1 MIEVK
6 DLRKSFDGTEV
17 LKGISTTFE
26 KGKVNLV
33 IGQSG
38 SGKTVFLK
46 CLLNVY
52 DPTSGEILFDGRD
65 IMKMNREQKQH
76 LRSEIGTV
84 FQGSALFDSLTVEE
98 NIMFPL
104 DMFTD
109 LTLAEKKD
117 RVSEVMSNVHLE
129 NANKKFPSEIS
140 GGMQKR
146 VAIARA
152 IVNNPKYL
160 FCDEPNSGLDP
171 FTSNIIDDLLLE
183 ITKKYNTTT
192 IVNTH
197 DMNSVMTI
205 GEKIV
210 YLRKGVKEWEGNK
223 DILINADNKY
233 LIDFVYSSELFK
245 ELREYFLE
253 TNRTSIDNIITKP
266 NENNE

>member
-6 DLRKSFDGTEV
+6 DLKKSFDGVEI
-17 LKGISTTFE
+17 LKGISTTFDT
-26 KGKVNLV
+26 GKVNLI

-46 CLLNVY
+46 SLLNVY
-52 DPTSGEILFDGRD
+52 EPTSGSIMFDGRD
-65 IMKMNREQKQH
+65 VMNMSQHDKQS
-76 LRSEIGTV
+76 LRAEIGTV

-98 NIMFPL
+98 NITFPL
-104 DMFTD
+104 DMFTN
-109 LTLAEKKD
+109 LTFREKK
-117 RVSEVMSNVHLE
+117 RRAIEVMGRVHLD
-129 NANKKFPSEIS
+129 NASKKYPSEIS

-171 FTSNIIDDLLLE
+171 YTSNIIDDLLLE
-183 ITKKYNTTT
+183 ITKEYNTTT
-192 IVNTH
+192 IINTH

-210 YLRKGVKEWEGNK
+210 YLRKGIKEWEGDK
-223 DILINADNKY
+223 DILITAGNKN

-245 ELREYFLE
+245 ELREYLME
-253 TNRTSIDNIITKP
+253 NNKTSIENIITKP
-266 NENNE
+266 NSND

>member
-6 DLRKSFDGTEV
+6 NITKAFDGVQV
-17 LKGISTTFE
+17 LKGISTVLE
-26 KGKVNLV
+26 KGKINLI

-46 CLLNVY
+46 CLLNVHV
-52 DPTSGEILFDGRD
+52 PTTGEILFSGDN
-65 IMKMNREQKQH
+65 ILAMNRTEKQN
-76 LRSEIGTV
+76 LRAEIGTV
-84 FQGSALFDSLTVEE
+84 FQGSALLDSMTVEE

-104 DMFTD
+104 DMFTND
-109 LTLAEKKD
+109 TYTEKLKRVKD
-117 RVSEVMSNVHLE
+117 VIGKVNLE
-129 NANKKFPSEIS
+129 NANKKYPSEIS

-171 FTSNIIDDLLLE
+171 NTAIVIDELLQD
-183 ITKKYNTTT
+183 ITREYNTTT
-192 IVNTH
+192 IINTH

-210 YLRKGVKEWEGNK
+210 YLRNGIKEWEGNK
-223 DILINADNKY
+223 DLIINAKNENLIN
-233 LIDFVYSSELFK
+233 FVYSSELFK
-245 ELREYFLE
+245 QLRNHLLSNP
-253 TNRTSIDNIITKP
+253 T
-266 NENNE
+266 

>member
-6 DLRKSFDGTEV
+6 DLRKSFDDTEV
-17 LKGISTTFE
+17 LKGITTTLE
-26 KGKVNLV
+26 TGKINLV

-38 SGKTVFLK
+38 SGKTGFLK
-46 CLLNVY
+46 CLLNVFE
-52 DPTSGEILFDGRD
+52 PTSGSIFFDGRD
-65 IMKMNREQKQH
+65 VVGMSREQKQE

-84 FQGSALFDSLTVEE
+84 FQGSALFDSMTVEE

-104 DMFTD
+104 DMFTK
-109 LTLAEKKD
+109 LTYTEKRK
-117 RVSEVMSNVHLE
+117 RVKETIGRVNLE
-129 NANKKFPSEIS
+129 NADYKYPSEIS

-152 IVNNPKYL
+152 IVNSPKYL

-171 FTSNIIDDLLLE
+171 FTSNVIDDLIAE
-183 ITKKYNTTT
+183 ITQEYNTTT
-192 IVNTH
+192 VINSH

-210 YLRKGVKEWEGNK
+210 YLRNGIKEWEGNK
-223 DILINADNKY
+223 DILITADNNY

-245 ELREYFLE
+245 ELRQYMLE
-253 TNRTSIDNIITKP
+253 NNKTSIENISSITK
-266 NENNE
+266 NE